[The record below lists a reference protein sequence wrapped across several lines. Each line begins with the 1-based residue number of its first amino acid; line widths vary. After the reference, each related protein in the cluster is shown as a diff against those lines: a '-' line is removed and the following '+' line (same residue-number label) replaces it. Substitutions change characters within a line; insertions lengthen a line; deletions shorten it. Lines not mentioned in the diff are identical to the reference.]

1 MGTSYNRPI
10 SQWSKGEYAGANN
23 TEDDLAVMQSH
34 GATLGADD
42 VPSQRSAAMPVS
54 SGVEF
59 GGFIGTAAD
68 TDWFSIAGSGQ
79 ISVVANVAPISPNL
93 DLRAEVYDANGE
105 LVAAS
110 DPASATISGDSATG
124 LAVNLSANL
133 PASGTYYVKLDGV
146 GNGDPLSNGYSD
158 YDSIG
163 YYALTVTVL
172 DPSNAPQVTT
182 SSLPTA
188 NSFGSYSTQL
198 SATSGVPPYNWGL
211 DSSSAPLPSTLSI
224 AANTGVISG
233 TPSAAAGLYPLT
245 FKVVDADG
253 NSSTKTLTLTVA
265 DAPLSI
271 TTTLPLAPA
280 SLTKPYSLQLGASGG
295 RGSYAWSLASGSLP
309 AGLSM
314 NSAGLISG
322 TPTKAATYSFTL
334 KVTSG
339 TASVT
344 KALSLAPTAAV
355 AVTTNSLAVGLVG
368 VSYSASLAAT
378 GGTKSYVWD
387 LVSGTL
393 PPGLN
398 LVGGKISG
406 TPTTRGSYPFVVSV
420 TDTAGRSAT
429 SAAVTLTVSVP
440 LQITTTALPGATKG
454 VAYSLQLAGDGG
466 IAPYTWAFSSRTIPA
481 GMSLS
486 SSGTLSGTPTVAGTY
501 SLSIKMTAKNR
512 ASVTK
517 TFSLVIAP

>member
-1 MGTSYNRPI
+1 
-10 SQWSKGEYAGANN
+10 
-23 TEDDLAVMQSH
+23 
-34 GATLGADD
+34 
-42 VPSQRSAAMPVS
+42 
-54 SGVEF
+54 
-59 GGFIGTAAD
+59 
-68 TDWFSIAGSGQ
+68 
-79 ISVVANVAPISPNL
+79 
-93 DLRAEVYDANGE
+93 
-105 LVAAS
+105 
-110 DPASATISGDSATG
+110 
-124 LAVNLSANL
+124 
-133 PASGTYYVKLDGV
+133 
-146 GNGDPLSNGYSD
+146 
-158 YDSIG
+158 
-163 YYALTVTVL
+163 
-172 DPSNAPQVTT
+172 
-182 SSLPTA
+182 
-188 NSFGSYSTQL
+188 
-198 SATSGVPPYNWGL
+198 
-211 DSSSAPLPSTLSI
+211 
-224 AANTGVISG
+224 
-233 TPSAAAGLYPLT
+233 
-245 FKVVDADG
+245 
-253 NSSTKTLTLTVA
+253 
-265 DAPLSI
+265 
-271 TTTLPLAPA
+271 
-280 SLTKPYSLQLGASGG
+280 
-295 RGSYAWSLASGSLP
+295 
-309 AGLSM
+309 M

-334 KVTSG
+334 KVASG

-368 VSYSASLAAT
+368 VTYSASLAAT

-429 SAAVTLTVSVP
+429 SATVTLTVSVP